1 MRLLRLVF
9 IVEMHSQPPLTCRRY
24 MAEILPIQGKTPF
37 NPSITINII
46 ISIVHLVTKYSAD
59 FKCFL
64 NSEIYELVINRLE
77 RMINAEH

>member
-46 ISIVHLVTKYSAD
+46 ISIVHLIAIKVTTMHKKTA
-59 FKCFL
+59 FL
-64 NSEIYELVINRLE
+64 LFSITYKKIV
-77 RMINAEH
+77 